1 MPLTLSI
8 RDNCKLYNMQG
19 SDFHLLAESFSRRFE
34 DRYKKICADYDTG
47 EGKKPP
53 ASGRSSR
60 GSMSPTPNGP
70 ITLDARVALGAK
82 IFKLSGMEL
91 GHAINIME
99 LRCPQ
104 ALVGCG
110 ADAATED
117 DGLRTDELE
126 IDIDALDSRTFNELS
141 RYVSEALSN
150 GGRSSVVR
158 RASSSAAESNGE
170 DDDEEEEEFEYEEE
184 EDEEVAVAEAVEPEW
199 DDDDDE
205 EEVIVKHKTKK
216 RRSS

>member
-1 MPLTLSI
+1 
-8 RDNCKLYNMQG
+8 
-19 SDFHLLAESFSRRFE
+19 
-34 DRYKKICADYDTG
+34 
-47 EGKKPP
+47 
-53 ASGRSSR
+53 
-60 GSMSPTPNGP
+60 MSPTPNGP

-91 GHAINIME
+91 GHAINIIE
-99 LRCPQ
+99 LHCPQ
-104 ALVGCG
+104 ALVGGG
-110 ADAATED
+110 ADAATKD

-126 IDIDALDSRTFNELS
+126 IDIDVIDSRTFNELS

-158 RASSSAAESNGE
+158 RAGSSAAVETS
-170 DDDEEEEEFEYEEE
+170 DEEEEFEHEEE
-184 EDEEVAVAEAVEPEW
+184 EDEEIVVAEEVEPEW

>member
-1 MPLTLSI
+1 MPFTLSI

-47 EGKKPP
+47 EGKKLS
-53 ASGRSSR
+53 ASGKSSR

-91 GHAINIME
+91 GHAINIIE

-110 ADAATED
+110 ANAAAED

-126 IDIDALDSRTFNELS
+126 IDIDAIDSPTFNELS

-150 GGRSSVVR
+150 GGRSSAVR
-158 RASSSAAESNGE
+158 SAGSGAVETS
-170 DDDEEEEEFEYEEE
+170 DEEEEFEYEEE
-184 EDEEVAVAEAVEPEW
+184 ADEEIAVAEAVEPEW